1 MTGRVL
7 IVDDEINICEACL
20 MILGE
25 LGHRAEYCLT
35 GREGLDKLLKENW
48 DIVLLDMK
56 LPDME
61 GMEIIKRLRKEA
73 PQVLVVVMTGY
84 ATVDNAVR
92 AMKNG
97 AFDYLAKP
105 FTEGTLTRA
114 VNKAL
119 AKSQLAR
126 TNQSLRMER
135 PTTGNHGG
143 IIGES
148 PEIKNVFKQID
159 KVASTGCTVLLYGES
174 GTGKE
179 LVARAIHRASGVKG
193 AFIPLDCSTIAQ
205 GLLESELFGHAKG
218 AFTGATQSQIGVLE
232 SANGGTLFLD
242 EVSNLSLDIQAK
254 LLRVLETG
262 EFKPVGL
269 SQVKKCGARII
280 AATNR
285 ELSEMV
291 RSGAFREDFYY
302 RLNVFPLDIP
312 PLRKRR
318 EDIPLLAYHFLTA
331 FCDKVGKTIQGF
343 TDEALDLLVNY
354 DWPGNIRQ
362 LKNAVERLVIM
373 IDDGTMDIGHL
384 GQHLGLGGM
393 SGEDSIP
400 RSAEELMEAKRRIIA
415 QTFGAVQKAFVTK
428 ALTESQGNVSLAAR
442 SVGMQ
447 RSNFSTLMKKQ
458 GIDPDS
464 FKLQENELKKGV

>member
-25 LGHRAEYCLT
+25 LGHKAEYCLT
-35 GREGLDKLLKENW
+35 GGEGLDKLLKENW

-56 LPDME
+56 LPDIE
-61 GMEIIKRLRKEA
+61 GMEIIKRLKKDA
-73 PQVLVVVMTGY
+73 PRVLVVVMTGY
-84 ATVDNAVR
+84 ATVDNAVM

-105 FTEGTLTRA
+105 FTEDTLTRA

-119 AKSQLAR
+119 AKAQLAR
-126 TNQSLRMER
+126 TNRSLRMEK
-135 PTTGNHGG
+135 PSKSQAWE
-143 IIGES
+143 IVGES
-148 PEIKNVFKQID
+148 PEIRKVFRQIE
-159 KVASTGCTVLLYGES
+159 KVAATGCTVLLYGES

-179 LVARAIHRASGVKG
+179 LVARAMHRASGVDG
-193 AFIPLDCSTIAQ
+193 EFVPLDCSTIAQ

-218 AFTGATQSQIGVLE
+218 AFTGAAQSHAGVLE
-232 SANGGTLFLD
+232 SVKNGTLFLD
-242 EVSNLSLDIQAK
+242 EVSNLSLDTQAK

-269 SQVKKCGARII
+269 SRVKKCGARII

-291 RSGAFREDFYY
+291 RAGEFREDLYY

-312 PLRKRR
+312 PLRERKG
-318 EDIPLLAYHFLTA
+318 DIPLLAYHFLSH
-331 FCDKVGKTIQGF
+331 FCQKAGKPIQGF
-343 TDEALDLLVNY
+343 TDEALDFLVNH
-354 DWPGNIRQ
+354 DWPGNVRQ
-362 LKNAVERLVIM
+362 LKNAVERLVII
-373 IDDGTMDIGHL
+373 IDDSTMDIGHL
-384 GQHLGLGGM
+384 DQHLGLGSDAKRDAVPGN
-393 SGEDSIP
+393 
-400 RSAEELMEAKRRIIA
+400 AVELMEAKKQIIA

-428 ALTESQGNVSLAAR
+428 ALAKSQGNLAEAAR

-447 RSNFSTLMKKQ
+447 RSNFSTLVKKQ

-464 FKLQENELKKGV
+464 FKPQG

>member
-25 LGHRAEYCLT
+25 MGHQAAYCLT
-35 GREGLDKLLKENW
+35 GGEGLDKLLKENW

-61 GMEIIKRLRKEA
+61 GMEVIRRLRKDA

-92 AMKNG
+92 AMKSG

-105 FTEGTLTRA
+105 FAEDTLTRA

-119 AKSQLAR
+119 SKAKLSR
-126 TNQSLRMER
+126 TNQTLRVDR
-135 PTTGNHGG
+135 PQKNEHFG
-143 IIGES
+143 IVGES
-148 PEIKNVFKQID
+148 PAIKKVFRQIE
-159 KVASTGCTVLLYGES
+159 KVASTGCTILLYGES

-179 LVARAIHRASGVKG
+179 LMARAIHQASQVKG
-193 AFIPLDCSTIAQ
+193 EFIPLDCSTIAQ
-205 GLLESELFGHAKG
+205 GLLESELFGHARG
-218 AFTGATQSQIGVLE
+218 AFTGATHSQAGVLE
-232 SANGGTLFLD
+232 SVQDGTLFLD

-269 SQVKKCGARII
+269 NRVKKFSARII

-291 RSGAFREDFYY
+291 RSGEFREDLYY

-312 PLRKRR
+312 PLRERKG
-318 EDIPLLAYHFLTA
+318 DIPLLAYHFLRF
-331 FCDKVGKTIQGF
+331 FCDGVDKLIRGF

-354 DWPGNIRQ
+354 DWPGNVRQ
-362 LKNAVERLVIM
+362 LKNAVERLIIM
-373 IDDGTMDIGHL
+373 IDEPTMDIGHL
-384 GQHLGLGGM
+384 GQHLGLGVGQL
-393 SGEDSIP
+393 GDSIP
-400 RSAEELMEAKRRIIA
+400 RSAEELMEAKKRILN
-415 QTFGAVQKAFVTK
+415 QTFGAVQKAFVTR
-428 ALTESQGNVSLAAR
+428 ALAENQGNVSLAAR

-447 RSNFSTLMKKQ
+447 RSNFSALMKKQ
-458 GIDPDS
+458 GIDPES
-464 FKLQENELKKGV
+464 FKTRENETETGV